1 MLTELKIKNLRPKGK
16 RYLVSDG
23 QGLSIAVMPSG
34 EKYWYV
40 RTWDHGKE
48 IKRALGR
55 YPDIGLK
62 EARALRHTAGAH
74 KKDAPIIFSDIVEE
88 WFTTRYS
95 VMNRPS
101 TVLVTRGRLDK
112 HVLPAF
118 GGRDIKSITPRDI
131 LLHVRSIQEKTP
143 NQGARVRTLLSQIFR
158 YAIAAGLVDWDPADQ
173 VRGALLPLPPEQ
185 HRATI
190 TDAASAAALLRAVNE
205 YEGNQIVRLGLL
217 LLAYTFVR
225 PSEMRCA
232 EWPELDLNS
241 ALWTIS
247 GERMK
252 MKREHFVPLSTQV
265 VALFRQLRSLS
276 LHPLYCF
283 ALPCKD
289 KPISKTTF
297 SVTLCR
303 LGYGVG
309 KGTPHSFR
317 GMASTLLNE
326 NGFPPDVIERQ
337 LAHVEGNAVRAA
349 YNHAEYLPERRKMMQ
364 WWADYLDELAKK

>member
-1 MLTELKIKNLRPKGK
+1 MGR
-16 RYLVSDG
+16 
-23 QGLSIAVMPSG
+23 GLSITVMPSG

-48 IKRALGR
+48 TKRALGR
-55 YPDIGLK
+55 YPDISLK
-62 EARALRHTAGAH
+62 EARALRHTAELR
-74 KKDAPIIFSDIVEE
+74 KDTPVVFADIAKE
-88 WFTTRYS
+88 WFTTHYS
-95 VMNRPS
+95 VVNRPS
-101 TVLVTRGRLDK
+101 TVLVTQNRMNK
-112 HVLPAF
+112 YVLPVF
-118 GGRDIKSITPRDI
+118 GGRDIKSITPRDV
-131 LLHVRSIQEKTP
+131 LLHVRSIQEKAP

-185 HRATI
+185 HRATV
-190 TDAASAAALLRAVNE
+190 TDVASAAALLRAINE

-225 PSEMRCA
+225 PTEMRCA
-232 EWPELDLNS
+232 EWSEINFNS
-241 ALWTIS
+241 ALWTIPA
-247 GERMK
+247 ERMK
-252 MKREHFVPLSTQV
+252 MKREHVVPLSTQV
-265 VALFRQLRSLS
+265 VALFHQLRKLS
-276 LHPLYCF
+276 SHPLYCF

-297 SVTLCR
+297 SVTMCR

-317 GMASTLLNE
+317 GLASTLLNE

-337 LAHVEGNAVRAA
+337 LAHVERNAVRGA
-349 YNHAEYLPERRKMMQ
+349 YNQAEYLPERQKMMQ
-364 WWADYLDELAKK
+364 WWADYLDELTKK

>member
-1 MLTELKIKNLRPKGK
+1 MLTELKIKNLKPREK

-23 QGLSIAVMPSG
+23 QGLSITVMPSG

-48 IKRALGR
+48 TKRVLGR

-62 EARALRHTAGAH
+62 EARALRHTAEMR
-74 KKDAPIIFSDIVEE
+74 KDTPVIFSDIAEE
-88 WFTTRYS
+88 WFKTRYAT
-95 VMNRPS
+95 MNRPS
-101 TVLVTRGRLDK
+101 TVRDTRGRLDK
-112 HVLPAF
+112 YILPAF
-118 GGRDIKSITPRDI
+118 GGRDAKNITPRDI
-131 LLHVRSIQEKTP
+131 LLHVRSIQEKAP

-158 YAIAAGLVDWDPADQ
+158 YAIAAGLVDWDPAAQ
-173 VRGALLPLPPEQ
+173 VRGALPPLPPEQ
-185 HRATI
+185 HRATV
-190 TDAASAAALLRAVNE
+190 TDAASAAALLRTIDE
-205 YEGNQIVRLGLL
+205 YKGNQIVRLGLL

-232 EWPELDLNS
+232 EWSEIDFNS
-241 ALWTIS
+241 MLWAIPA
-247 GERMK
+247 ERMK
-252 MKREHFVPLSTQV
+252 MKREHVVPLSTQAV
-265 VALFRQLRSLS
+265 VLFHQLRRLS
-276 LHPLYCF
+276 SHPVYCF
-283 ALPCKD
+283 ALPSND

-297 SVTLCR
+297 SVTMCR

-309 KGTPHSFR
+309 KATPHSFR

-337 LAHVEGNAVRAA
+337 LAHVEKNAVRAA

-364 WWADYLDELAKK
+364 WWADYLERLVGV